1 MTYDEVLGRARGNM
15 GPHCKACP
23 VCNGSGCKNTI
34 PGPGSKGLGTVFP
47 RNYAAWQEIA
57 LNMDTICP
65 MEPVDTELTLFGH
78 SFSLPVFAA
87 PIGAVRNHYGDKLTE
102 AEYDA
107 ALVRGCRE
115 AGIAAFLGD
124 GLADCLFATACNT
137 IREQGFAGPTGKP
150 WSRDLVFRKIDQ
162 AKEHGAQLL
171 CMDIDASGL
180 PFLKNMTPPSGTK
193 SVAELKEI
201 MDYAGIPFLLKGI
214 MTVRGA
220 EKAREAGAAGI
231 IVSNHGGR
239 VLDQVPATAKVLPAI
254 AKAVGDSM
262 TILVDGGIR
271 TGLDVFKALALGADA
286 VLIGRP
292 FVTAVYGGGAEGVGV
307 YAEKLATELRDTMEM
322 CGVHR
327 LSEING
333 DCIWNG

>member
-124 GLADCLFATACNT
+124 GLADFLFATACHT
-137 IREQGFAGPTGKP
+137 IREQGFAVPTVKP

-180 PFLKNMTPPSGTK
+180 PFLKNMTPPS
-193 SVAELKEI
+193 
-201 MDYAGIPFLLKGI
+201 
-214 MTVRGA
+214 
-220 EKAREAGAAGI
+220 
-231 IVSNHGGR
+231 
-239 VLDQVPATAKVLPAI
+239 ATAKVLPAI